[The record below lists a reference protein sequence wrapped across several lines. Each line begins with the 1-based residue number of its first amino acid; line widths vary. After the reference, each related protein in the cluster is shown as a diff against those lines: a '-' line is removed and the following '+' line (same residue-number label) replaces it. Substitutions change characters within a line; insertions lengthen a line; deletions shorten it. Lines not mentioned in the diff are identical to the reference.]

1 MATAQHPE
9 GVRLREPPEL
19 DFSAEEPSMID
30 SMIRLHRDVLRYNLN
45 DLEMLL
51 HMQAKDIPG
60 FYGFDPDGDRHGGPR
75 LRVVQ

>member
-1 MATAQHPE
+1 
-9 GVRLREPPEL
+9 
-19 DFSAEEPSMID
+19 MID